1 MEQNVWGLDEKG
13 IEVLSKAIVSNFIK
27 SNYFT
32 SLRDKVDALSATS
45 SGITVMASCTK
56 TDLGFTCQYPEGF
69 TRYNTLVV
77 GNKIHRD
84 SSQYGDASEISSNL
98 TKLEYRESEIFC
110 AFTHDIYS
118 VEKCSLYLQKV
129 DPIQ

>member
-13 IEVLSKAIVSNFIK
+13 IEVLARAIVSNFIK
-27 SNYFT
+27 SNHFT
-32 SLRDKVDALSATS
+32 SLQEKVDS
-45 SGITVMASCTK
+45 ITAASNGTIVMAPCTK

-69 TRYNTLVV
+69 NRYNTLVV

-84 SSQYGDASEISSNL
+84 PSQYGDASEISSNL

-110 AFTHDIYS
+110 AFTYDIYS
-118 VEKCSLYLQKV
+118 VERCSLYLQKV